1 MKARVPMTEGWVGCG
16 VYCPFFFFFF
26 VLLLFFL
33 FFFLVEERKLSWV
46 RKYHKLAYVWS
57 TCM

>member
-1 MKARVPMTEGWVGCG
+1 MGWG

-26 VLLLFFL
+26 FFFLLFFL